1 MRITF
6 TPGQVA
12 MLIGRA
18 ERQLEQVVAD
28 SIREAG
34 NRRNIARGAQHM
46 LHETVVTLI
55 RLYREQV
62 AGGAPV
68 ATRIARAYAKGA
80 DAQTGL
86 PTLACVRAILSI
98 MRDYRALLEVP
109 QAPPQSQPQ
118 PQAQVQPELQQH
130 RPTNMTIG

>member
-1 MRITF
+1 MRITY

-18 ERQLEQVVAD
+18 ERQLEQIVAD
-28 SIREAG
+28 SVREAG
-34 NRRNIARGAQHM
+34 NGRNIARGAQHV

-62 AGGAPV
+62 PEGAPV

-80 DAQTGL
+80 DAQSGV
-86 PTLACVRAILSI
+86 PTLACVRTMLAI
-98 MRDYRALLEVP
+98 MRDARALLEEASSP
-109 QAPPQSQPQ
+109 QLDAPQLESP
-118 PQAQVQPELQQH
+118 QH
-130 RPTNMTIG
+130 RPAAVRLGPA

>member
-12 MLIGRA
+12 MLIKRA
-18 ERQLEQVVAD
+18 ERQLEQILAD
-28 SIREAG
+28 TMHEAG
-34 NRRNIARGAQHM
+34 NGRNIARGAQHT

-62 AGGAPV
+62 PGGAPV

-80 DAQTGL
+80 DAQTGV
-86 PTLACVRAILSI
+86 PTLACVRTILSL
-98 MRDYRALLEVP
+98 MRDARELLM
-109 QAPPQSQPQ
+109 
-118 PQAQVQPELQQH
+118 ELQEQRQPDSLQH
-130 RPTNMTIG
+130 RPTAVRAGQA

>member
-18 ERQLEQVVAD
+18 ERQLEQIVAD

-34 NRRNIARGAQHM
+34 NGRNISRGAQHT

-62 AGGAPV
+62 PQGAPV
-68 ATRIARAYAKGA
+68 ATRIARAYAKGT
-80 DAQTGL
+80 DAHSGV
-86 PTLACVRAILSI
+86 PTLACVRTILSV
-98 MRDYRALLEVP
+98 MRDAQDLLAVLQEDGTRH
-109 QAPPQSQPQ
+109 
-118 PQAQVQPELQQH
+118 PENA
-130 RPTNMTIG
+130 TVE

>member
-18 ERQLEQVVAD
+18 ERQLEQILAD
-28 SIREAG
+28 SLREAG
-34 NRRNIARGAQHM
+34 NGRNIARGAQHM

-62 AGGAPV
+62 PDGAPV

-80 DAQTGL
+80 DAQTGV
-86 PTLACVRAILSI
+86 PTLACVRTILSV
-98 MRDYRALLEVP
+98 MRGAGELLTDM
-109 QAPPQSQPQ
+109 QAQPQ
-118 PQAQVQPELQQH
+118 LDPLQH
-130 RPTNMTIG
+130 RPAPVRAGQP

>member
-18 ERQLEQVVAD
+18 ERQLDQIVAD
-28 SIREAG
+28 SRNQAG
-34 NRRNIARGAQHM
+34 AGRNIARSAHHA

-62 AGGAPV
+62 PGGAPL
-68 ATRIARAYAKGA
+68 ATSIARAYAKGT
-80 DAQTGL
+80 DAQTGA
-86 PTLACVRAILSI
+86 PTVACVRTIQS
-98 MRDYRALLEVP
+98 LLEG
-109 QAPPQSQPQ
+109 
-118 PQAQVQPELQQH
+118 AQQRTVAAAEPDELSGAA
-130 RPTNMTIG
+130 T

>member
-1 MRITF
+1 MRISY

-18 ERQLEQVVAD
+18 ERQLEQILAD
-28 SIREAG
+28 SMREAG
-34 NRRNIARGAQHM
+34 NGRNIARGAQHM

-62 AGGAPV
+62 LGGAPV

-80 DAQTGL
+80 DAQTGV
-86 PTLACVRAILSI
+86 PTLACVRTILAV
-98 MRDYRALLEVP
+98 MRESGELLTEQ
-109 QAPPQSQPQ
+109 QAPPQLDGLPHHTAAAQAGQP
-118 PQAQVQPELQQH
+118 
-130 RPTNMTIG
+130 

>member
-1 MRITF
+1 MRISF

-18 ERQLEQVVAD
+18 ERQLEQIVAD

-34 NRRNIARGAQHM
+34 NGRNIARGAQHM

-62 AGGAPV
+62 QDGAPV

-80 DAQTGL
+80 DTQTGV
-86 PTLACVRAILSI
+86 PTLACVRSILTI
-98 MRDYRALLEVP
+98 IRDARAMPAAP
-109 QAPPQSQPQ
+109 QPETPQTAPPP
-118 PQAQVQPELQQH
+118 AQQT
-130 RPTNMTIG
+130 RANIRIG

>member
-18 ERQLEQVVAD
+18 ERQLEQIVAD

-34 NRRNIARGAQHM
+34 NGRNISRGAQYT

-62 AGGAPV
+62 PQGAPV
-68 ATRIARAYAKGA
+68 ATRIARAYAKGT
-80 DAQTGL
+80 DAHSGV
-86 PTLACVRAILSI
+86 PTLACVRTILSV
-98 MRDYRALLEVP
+98 MRDAQQLLDVLQPVP
-109 QAPPQSQPQ
+109 EPAPAPEPQQH
-118 PQAQVQPELQQH
+118 LQQ
-130 RPTNMTIG
+130 RPANMTAG

>member
-1 MRITF
+1 MRITY

-18 ERQLEQVVAD
+18 ERQLEQIVAD
-28 SIREAG
+28 SVREAG
-34 NRRNIARGAQHM
+34 NGRNIARGAQHV

-62 AGGAPV
+62 PEGAPV

-80 DAQTGL
+80 DAQSGV
-86 PTLACVRAILSI
+86 PTLACVRTILSI
-98 MRDYRALLEVP
+98 VRDARALLEE
-109 QAPPQSQPQ
+109 AAQPQ
-118 PQAQVQPELQQH
+118 PETPQH
-130 RPTNMTIG
+130 RPAPVRLGPA

>member
-18 ERQLEQVVAD
+18 ERQLEQILAD
-28 SIREAG
+28 SLRETG
-34 NRRNIARGAQHM
+34 NGRNIARAAHHM

-62 AGGAPV
+62 PGGAPA

-80 DAQTGL
+80 DTQSGA
-86 PTLACVRAILSI
+86 PTVACVRTILGI
-98 MRDYRALLEVP
+98 MREHRELVDALPQMAP
-109 QAPPQSQPQ
+109 QAVPAPHP
-118 PQAQVQPELQQH
+118 AN
-130 RPTNMTIG
+130 TTIR

>member
-1 MRITF
+1 MRISF

-18 ERQLEQVVAD
+18 ERQLEQILAD
-28 SIREAG
+28 SMREAG
-34 NRRNIARGAQHM
+34 NGRNIARGAQHM

-62 AGGAPV
+62 LGGAPV

-80 DAQTGL
+80 DAQTGV
-86 PTLACVRAILSI
+86 PTLACVRTILAV
-98 MRDYRALLEVP
+98 MRESGELLTEL
-109 QAPPQSQPQ
+109 QAPPQLDGLPHHTAAARAGQP
-118 PQAQVQPELQQH
+118 
-130 RPTNMTIG
+130 

>member
-18 ERQLEQVVAD
+18 ERQLEQIVAD
-28 SIREAG
+28 AMCEAG
-34 NRRNIARGAQHM
+34 NGRNIARGAQHM
-46 LHETVVTLI
+46 LHETTVTLI

-62 AGGAPV
+62 PQGAPV

-86 PTLACVRAILSI
+86 PTLSCVRTILAI
-98 MRDYRALLEVP
+98 MRDAQELLE
-109 QAPPQSQPQ
+109 Q
-118 PQAQVQPELQQH
+118 PQAQPELQPH
-130 RPTNMTIG
+130 RPADLRVQ

>member
-12 MLIGRA
+12 MLVGRA
-18 ERQLEQVVAD
+18 ERQLEQILAD
-28 SIREAG
+28 SLREAG
-34 NRRNIARGAQHM
+34 NGRNIARAAHHM

-62 AGGAPV
+62 PGGVPA

-80 DAQTGL
+80 DAQTGA
-86 PTLACVRAILSI
+86 PTLACVRTILGI
-98 MRDYRALLEVP
+98 MREHRELVDALP
-109 QAPPQSQPQ
+109 QAAPPLAPQ
-118 PQAQVQPELQQH
+118 PVAPPHAADTTL
-130 RPTNMTIG
+130 R

>member
-1 MRITF
+1 MRITY

-18 ERQLEQVVAD
+18 ERQLEQIVAD
-28 SIREAG
+28 SIRERG
-34 NRRNIARGAQHM
+34 NGRNITRAAQHM

-62 AGGAPV
+62 PDGAPV

-80 DAQTGL
+80 DAQSGV
-86 PTLACVRAILSI
+86 PTLACVRTILAL
-98 MRDYRALLEVP
+98 MRDSHALAATP
-109 QAPPQSQPQ
+109 APEMPPELPQ
-118 PQAQVQPELQQH
+118 PH
-130 RPTNMTIG
+130 RPANMTIG

>member
-1 MRITF
+1 MRISF

-18 ERQLEQVVAD
+18 ERQLEQIVAD

-34 NRRNIARGAQHM
+34 TGRNIARGAQHM

-62 AGGAPV
+62 QDGAPV

-80 DAQTGL
+80 DAQSGV
-86 PTLACVRAILSI
+86 PTLACVRSMLAII
-98 MRDYRALLEVP
+98 RDARGLL
-109 QAPPQSQPQ
+109 
-118 PQAQVQPELQQH
+118 AQQPETQQTVQQPAQQP
-130 RPTNMTIG
+130 RPNMTIG

>member
-1 MRITF
+1 MRITY

-18 ERQLEQVVAD
+18 ERQLEQIIAD
-28 SIREAG
+28 SVREAG
-34 NRRNIARGAQHM
+34 NGRNIARGAQHM

-62 AGGAPV
+62 SEGAPV

-80 DAQTGL
+80 DAQSGV
-86 PTLACVRAILSI
+86 PTLACVRTMLSI
-98 MRDYRALLEVP
+98 MREARALLEE
-109 QAPPQSQPQ
+109 APQ
-118 PQAQVQPELQQH
+118 PQLDAPQLESPQH
-130 RPTNMTIG
+130 RPAAVRLGPA

>member
-1 MRITF
+1 MRISF

-18 ERQLEQVVAD
+18 ERQLEQIVAD

-34 NRRNIARGAQHM
+34 TGRNIARGAQHM

-62 AGGAPV
+62 QDGAPV

-80 DAQTGL
+80 DAQTGV
-86 PTLACVRAILSI
+86 PTLACVRSILAII
-98 MRDYRALLEVP
+98 RDARALL
-109 QAPPQSQPQ
+109 AP
-118 PQAQVQPELQQH
+118 AQPETQQPVQQPAQQP
-130 RPTNMTIG
+130 RPNLTIG

>member
-12 MLIGRA
+12 MLVGRA
-18 ERQLEQVVAD
+18 ERQLEQIVAD
-28 SIREAG
+28 SIREPG
-34 NRRNIARGAQHM
+34 HGRNIARAAQHM

-62 AGGAPV
+62 PEGAPV

-80 DAQTGL
+80 DAQTGV
-86 PTLACVRAILSI
+86 PTLACVRTILSI
-98 MRDYRALLEVP
+98 MRDASELVEV
-109 QAPPQSQPQ
+109 QPTQ
-118 PQAQVQPELQQH
+118 PQPELQQH
-130 RPTNMTIG
+130 RPPNMGAG

>member
-12 MLIGRA
+12 MLIDRA
-18 ERQLEQVVAD
+18 ERQLEQIVAD
-28 SIREAG
+28 SIRGAG
-34 NRRNIARGAQHM
+34 SGRNIARAAQHM

-62 AGGAPV
+62 PEGAPV

-80 DAQTGL
+80 DAQSGV
-86 PTLACVRAILSI
+86 PTLACVRTILSI
-98 MRDYRALLEVP
+98 IRDNREKVAVP
-109 QAPPQSQPQ
+109 QA
-118 PQAQVQPELQQH
+118 QAPMEPELRHPH
-130 RPTNMTIG
+130 RPANMTIG